1 MSPTRCRLQARTA
14 TVLAGIVTISIGCA
28 SFASAEPAAN
38 EGVATPEA
46 IKARYLQEQAQAALQ
61 NKAESNAEAPQS
73 NAETPQSDKETDGTA
88 ADQPVANTITTTTTT
103 AQPAEIDM
111 RTSGQIEE
119 ENAEANRLIE
129 EEGARHY
136 YLAHF
141 YQDNWDLNLATT
153 EYEEALS
160 YTPDLKI
167 AHRDLC
173 WVSLLMGNLPRCV
186 AEFMM
191 VVGLGEPI
199 AYTEAEKTDLN
210 HKALALHYKKGLEY
224 ARASD
229 WKNSQNELNWAL
241 TYDETDWAVRRSL
254 AFVYA
259 SQGNYKQ
266 AEEEYQEALRLKPAD
281 VGATHADL
289 AFVLFDAGEK
299 QAAQKQLDEAVRTSP
314 NAAAFHVDLGFVA
327 ESRGDYATATA
338 ELRKALELKPKHAG
352 LWARLGHLL
361 EREGK
366 PVEAE
371 AAYNMA
377 VNIDPTEMDR
387 LRDDISRLK
396 QKS

>member
-1 MSPTRCRLQARTA
+1 MSPTRNRSQARIA
-14 TVLAGIVTISIGCA
+14 TILAGVVALSVGCV
-28 SFASAEPAAN
+28 SFAQAEPTSAQP
-38 EGVATPEA
+38 ATPEA
-46 IKARYLQEQAQAALQ
+46 IKARYLQEQAQAALRESAEKESPAAGAAAE
-61 NKAESNAEAPQS
+61 NKPAA
-73 NAETPQSDKETDGTA
+73 TA
-88 ADQPVANTITTTTTT
+88 VMTTTTT
-103 AQPAEIDM
+103 AQPSEIDM

-119 ENAEANRLIE
+119 ENAAAVKLVE

-141 YQDNWDLNLATT
+141 YQDNWDLNLATA
-153 EYEEALS
+153 EYEEAIS
-160 YTPDLKI
+160 YTPDMKI

-173 WVSLLMGNLPRCV
+173 WVSLLMGNLPRCI

-199 AYTEAEKTDLN
+199 AYTDAEKTDLN

-224 ARASD
+224 ARLSD
-229 WKNSQNELNWAL
+229 WRNSQNELNWAL
-241 TYDETDWAVRRSL
+241 TYDESDWAVHRSL

-266 AEEEYQEALRLKPAD
+266 AEEEYQEALRLKPAEI
-281 VGATHADL
+281 GAEQLAD
-289 AFVLFDAGEK
+289 ATGS
-299 QAAQKQLDEAVRTSP
+299 SP
-314 NAAAFHVDLGFVA
+314 NAAVYIDLGFVA
-327 ESRGDYATATA
+327 ETRGDYATATA
-338 ELRKALELKPKHAG
+338 ELRKALELRPQDAG

-361 EREGK
+361 ERQGK

-377 VNIDPTEMDR
+377 VNIDPTEMDN
-387 LRDDISRLK
+387 LRDDITRLK

>member
-1 MSPTRCRLQARTA
+1 MSPTRCRSQARIA
-14 TVLAGIVTISIGCA
+14 TVLAGVVALSVGCV
-28 SFASAEPAAN
+28 SFAQAEPSSAQTN
-38 EGVATPEA
+38 SGSQPATPQA
-46 IKARYLQEQAQAALQ
+46 IKARYLQEQAQAALRES
-61 NKAESNAEAPQS
+61 AESP
-73 NAETPQSDKETDGTA
+73 DKETDGAAAEDKPAATA
-88 ADQPVANTITTTTTT
+88 VMTTTTT
-103 AQPAEIDM
+103 AQPSEIDM

-119 ENAEANRLIE
+119 ENAAAVKLVE

-141 YQDNWDLNLATT
+141 YQDNWDLNLATA
-153 EYEEALS
+153 EYEEAIS
-160 YTPDLKI
+160 YTPDMKI

-173 WVSLLMGNLPRCV
+173 WVSLLMGNLPRCI

-199 AYTEAEKTDLN
+199 AYTDAEKTDLN

-224 ARASD
+224 ARLSD
-229 WKNSQNELNWAL
+229 WRNSQNELNWAL
-241 TYDETDWAVRRSL
+241 TYDENDWAVHRSL

-266 AEEEYQEALRLKPAD
+266 AEEEYQEALRLKPTD
-281 VGATHADL
+281 VGAEQIDGGT
-289 AFVLFDAGEK
+289 GS
-299 QAAQKQLDEAVRTSP
+299 SP
-314 NAAAFHVDLGFVA
+314 NAAAVYIDLGFVA
-327 ESRGDYATATA
+327 ETRGDYATATA
-338 ELRKALELKPKHAG
+338 DLRKALELRPQDAG

-361 EREGK
+361 ERQGK

-377 VNIDPTEMDR
+377 VNIDPTEMDN